1 MLAKFKQKLVAA
13 LLVEVGTTVTIN
25 SQSVVPL
32 ARDSSGN
39 VLRATGTVV
48 ITDGG
53 AGYAKN
59 CLYIK
64 TNATTSNSGLYTNN
78 GTTSSCAFV
87 LVGTI
92 GSASVGVTQLA
103 TDALGEVTVSLTAA
117 QIKAIH
123 TTPIT
128 AVAAPG
134 AGKYISVDEIRWNM
148 TYGSIAFTGSNNL
161 EFRYTDGSGAKV
173 SADLAAATLNAAA
186 NAIRSIKPVT
196 TELTPVLNAAVV
208 IVAPVA
214 DPGAGNSTATVTI
227 RYHVV
232 TA

>member
-1 MLAKFKQKLVAA
+1 MLTKFKQKLVAA
-13 LLVEVGTTVTIN
+13 LLVEVGSAVTIN
-25 SQSVVPL
+25 SQSITPL

-103 TDALGEVTVSLTAA
+103 TDALGEATVTLTAS
-117 QIKAIH
+117 QVKALNG
-123 TTPIT
+123 TPIT
-128 AVAAPG
+128 LVAAPG
-134 AGKYISVDEIRWNM
+134 ASSYIVVDEIRHKL
-148 TYGSIAFTGSNNL
+148 TYGSIQFTGSNNL
-161 EFRYTDGSGAKV
+161 EFRYTNGSGAKV
-173 SADLAAATLNAAA
+173 TADIAFATLNAAA
-186 NAIRSIKPVT
+186 TNYRVLKPVT
-196 TELTPVLNAAVV
+196 TELTPVLNAPIVV
-208 IVAPVA
+208 YVPSAN
-214 DPGAGNSTATVTI
+214 PGAGDSTITYVV
-227 RYHVV
+227 RYHIV
-232 TA
+232 TP